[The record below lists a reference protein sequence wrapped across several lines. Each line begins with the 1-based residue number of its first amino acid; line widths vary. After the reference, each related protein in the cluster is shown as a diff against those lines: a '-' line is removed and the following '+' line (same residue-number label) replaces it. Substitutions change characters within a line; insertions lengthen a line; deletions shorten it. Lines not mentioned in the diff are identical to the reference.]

1 MRRNRVLKFFLVPF
15 LIILGSV
22 LSERAGAGFDTTA
35 LPLLRG
41 LEKMTTHSPS
51 LKNPG
56 KDIPFESVS
65 GDIIT
70 QNSFNGS
77 SWFRIPTEDLARDIK
92 GVSLRPDEGGVL
104 MIASPHITHVDCFVP
119 KTLSSYEHYS
129 YNRDSRNALQFLY
142 TRYPVLWLPP
152 LDGAARD
159 GYVYLNVRSDYPVAA
174 RLCLLAPLSFIRFF
188 FKSMIIQLVFV
199 GVMIAFVVTYFL
211 FYMMTGEK
219 VYRTFMIIQLSS
231 TLLAASFNGHFHA
244 YLKLPAPLTVF
255 MTWSIFGVANVVGA
269 RFFLSELQGAP
280 RIRKAYK
287 PVLCIQC
294 ALAFGML
301 ATAMNG
307 RFLWVCVGAAL
318 AFFLS
323 LVGSV
328 LLFVQMVRT
337 RTPLRSLLLYAGSYS
352 VFFLGIGIMFLGT
365 YYNPY
370 YLSRLSYPDIFYMT
384 LLATAPFL
392 SILRKLFE
400 SRARFDNYNLLQAQ
414 NTLYRELSQRDG
426 LTGLYNRSYLEQVLN
441 ESVRNTER
449 TGKNL
454 SFIML
459 DIDHFKN
466 FNDTWGHQEGDR
478 ALAFVARIIRDSLRE
493 QDIATRY
500 GGEEFSIVLAG
511 ADLLIA
517 NIVAERIR
525 RSCEV
530 RSLSLGKYKTLT
542 VSLGISLFRPG
553 ETPKSLV
560 RRADEALYRAK
571 RNGRN
576 RAEAEAPQ
584 PSHAPRDP
592 SLSPSVADGSP
603 RPHAPKKGAER

>member
-1 MRRNRVLKFFLVPF
+1 MRRNHVLKFFLVPF
-15 LIILGSV
+15 LIILGGV
-22 LSERAGAGFDTTA
+22 LPGRADTDFDTTA
-35 LPLLRG
+35 LSLLQG
-41 LEKMTTHSPS
+41 VEKMSTHSPS
-51 LKNPG
+51 LKDPG
-56 KDIPFESVS
+56 KDILFESVS

-70 QNSFNGS
+70 LNSFNGS
-77 SWFRIPTEDLARDIK
+77 SWFRIPMEDLIRDIE

-104 MIASPHITHVDCFVP
+104 MITSPHISHVDCFVP

-129 YNRDSRNALQFLY
+129 YDKDTRNDLQFLY

-152 LDGAARD
+152 LDEAARD
-159 GYVYLNVRSDYPVAA
+159 GYVYLNVRSNYPVAA
-174 RLCLLAPLSFIRFF
+174 RLRLMAPLSFIRFF
-188 FKSMIIQLVFV
+188 FKSMIIQFVFL

-211 FYMMTGEK
+211 FYIMTGEK
-219 VYRTFMIIQLSS
+219 VYRTFMTLQLSS

-255 MTWSIFGVANVVGA
+255 ITWSVFGLTNIVGT
-269 RFFLSELQGAP
+269 RFFLSELQGTP
-280 RIRKAYK
+280 RIRKAYG
-287 PVLCIQC
+287 PVPYIPS
-294 ALAFGML
+294 ALALGVW
-301 ATAMNG
+301 TAAMSC
-307 RFLWVCVGAAL
+307 RFLWVCVGATL
-318 AFFLS
+318 AFLLS
-323 LVGSV
+323 FVGSV
-328 LLFVQMVRT
+328 LLFIQMVRT
-337 RTPLRSLLLYAGSYS
+337 RAPLHSLLLYAGSYT
-352 VFFLGIGIMFLGT
+352 VFFFGIGSMFLGM

-370 YLSRLSYPDIFYMT
+370 YLSRLSYPDILYMT
-384 LLATAPFL
+384 LLTAAPFF

-414 NTLYRELSQRDG
+414 SAHYRELSQRDG
-426 LTGLYNRSYLEQVLN
+426 LTGLYNRSYLEQILN
-441 ESVRNTER
+441 ESVRHAEK

-493 QDIATRY
+493 QDVATRY

-525 RSCEV
+525 RSCET

-553 ETPKSLV
+553 ETPESLI

-584 PSHAPRDP
+584 PSHAPRKP
-592 SLSPSVADGSP
+592 SLSPSAADGSP
-603 RPHAPKKGAER
+603 RPQAPKKGSER

>member
-1 MRRNRVLKFFLVPF
+1 MRRNHVLKFFLVPF
-15 LIILGSV
+15 LIILGGV
-22 LSERAGAGFDTTA
+22 LPGRADTDFDTTA
-35 LPLLRG
+35 LSLLQG
-41 LEKMTTHSPS
+41 IEKMSTHSPS
-51 LKNPG
+51 LKDPG
-56 KDIPFESVS
+56 KDILFESVS

-70 QNSFNGS
+70 LNSFNGS
-77 SWFRIPTEDLARDIK
+77 SWFRIPMEDLIRDIE

-104 MIASPHITHVDCFVP
+104 MITSPHISHVDCFVP

-129 YNRDSRNALQFLY
+129 YDKDTRNDLQFLY

-152 LDGAARD
+152 LDEAARD
-159 GYVYLNVRSDYPVAA
+159 GYVYLNVRSNYPVAA
-174 RLCLLAPLSFIRFF
+174 RLRLMAPLSFIRFF
-188 FKSMIIQLVFV
+188 FKSMIIQFVFL

-211 FYMMTGEK
+211 FYIMTGEK
-219 VYRTFMIIQLSS
+219 VYRTFMTLQLSS

-255 MTWSIFGVANVVGA
+255 ITWSVFGLTNIVGT
-269 RFFLSELQGAP
+269 RFFLSELQGTP
-280 RIRKAYK
+280 RIRKAYG
-287 PVLCIQC
+287 PVPYIQS
-294 ALAFGML
+294 ALALGVL
-301 ATAMNG
+301 TAAMSC
-307 RFLWVCVGAAL
+307 RFLWVCVGATL
-318 AFFLS
+318 AFLLS
-323 LVGSV
+323 FVGSV
-328 LLFVQMVRT
+328 LLFIQMVRT
-337 RTPLRSLLLYAGSYS
+337 RAPLHSLLLYAGSYT
-352 VFFLGIGIMFLGT
+352 VFFFGIGSMFLGM

-370 YLSRLSYPDIFYMT
+370 YLSRLSYPDILYMT
-384 LLATAPFL
+384 LLATAPFF

-400 SRARFDNYNLLQAQ
+400 SRARFNDYNLLQAQ

-441 ESVRNTER
+441 ESVRHAEK

-493 QDIATRY
+493 QDVATRY

-511 ADLLIA
+511 ADLFIA

-525 RSCEV
+525 RSCEA
-530 RSLSLGKYKTLT
+530 RSISLGKYKTLT

-553 ETPKSLV
+553 ETPECLI

-571 RNGRN
+571 KNGRN
-576 RAEAEAPQ
+576 RAESEVSQ
-584 PSHAPRDP
+584 S
-592 SLSPSVADGSP
+592 
-603 RPHAPKKGAER
+603 PHALEEGSEE

>member
-1 MRRNRVLKFFLVPF
+1 MRRNHVLKFFLVPF
-15 LIILGSV
+15 LIILGGV
-22 LSERAGAGFDTTA
+22 LPGRADTDFDTTA
-35 LPLLRG
+35 LSLLQG
-41 LEKMTTHSPS
+41 VEKMSTHSPS
-51 LKNPG
+51 LKDPG
-56 KDIPFESVS
+56 KDILFESVS

-70 QNSFNGS
+70 LNSFNGS
-77 SWFRIPTEDLARDIK
+77 SWFRIPMEDLIRDIE

-104 MIASPHITHVDCFVP
+104 MITSPHISHVDCFVP

-129 YNRDSRNALQFLY
+129 YDKDTRNDLQFLY

-152 LDGAARD
+152 LDEAARD
-159 GYVYLNVRSDYPVAA
+159 GYVYLNVRSNYPVAA
-174 RLCLLAPLSFIRFF
+174 RLRLMAPLSFIRFF
-188 FKSMIIQLVFV
+188 FKSMIIQFVFL

-211 FYMMTGEK
+211 FYIMTGEK
-219 VYRTFMIIQLSS
+219 VYRTFMTLQLSS

-255 MTWSIFGVANVVGA
+255 ITWSVFGLTNIVGT
-269 RFFLSELQGAP
+269 RFFLSELQGTP
-280 RIRKAYK
+280 RIRKAYG
-287 PVLCIQC
+287 PVPYIQS
-294 ALAFGML
+294 ALALGVL
-301 ATAMNG
+301 TAAMSC
-307 RFLWVCVGAAL
+307 RFLWVCVGATL
-318 AFFLS
+318 AFLLS
-323 LVGSV
+323 FVGSV
-328 LLFVQMVRT
+328 LLFIQMVRT
-337 RTPLRSLLLYAGSYS
+337 RAPLHSLLLYAGSYT
-352 VFFLGIGIMFLGT
+352 VFFFGIGSMFLGM

-370 YLSRLSYPDIFYMT
+370 YLSRLSYPDILYMT
-384 LLATAPFL
+384 LLATAPFF

-400 SRARFDNYNLLQAQ
+400 SRARFNDYNLLQAQ

-441 ESVRNTER
+441 ESVRHAEK

-493 QDIATRY
+493 QDVATRY

-511 ADLLIA
+511 ADLFIA

-525 RSCEV
+525 RSCET
-530 RSLSLGKYKTLT
+530 RSISLGKYKTLT

-553 ETPKSLV
+553 ETPECLI

-571 RNGRN
+571 KNGRN
-576 RAEAEAPQ
+576 RAESEVSQ
-584 PSHAPRDP
+584 S
-592 SLSPSVADGSP
+592 
-603 RPHAPKKGAER
+603 PHAPEEGSEE

>member
-1 MRRNRVLKFFLVPF
+1 MRRNHVLKFFLVPF
-15 LIILGSV
+15 LIILGGV
-22 LSERAGAGFDTTA
+22 LPGRADTDFDTTA
-35 LPLLRG
+35 LSLLQG
-41 LEKMTTHSPS
+41 IEKMSTHSPS
-51 LKNPG
+51 LKDPG
-56 KDIPFESVS
+56 KDILFESVS

-70 QNSFNGS
+70 LNSFNGS
-77 SWFRIPTEDLARDIK
+77 SWFRIPMEDLIRDIE

-104 MIASPHITHVDCFVP
+104 MITSPHISHVDCFVP

-129 YNRDSRNALQFLY
+129 YDKDTRNDLQFLY

-152 LDGAARD
+152 LDEAARD
-159 GYVYLNVRSDYPVAA
+159 GYVYLNVRSNYPVAA
-174 RLCLLAPLSFIRFF
+174 RLRLMAPLSFIRFF
-188 FKSMIIQLVFV
+188 FKSMIIQFVFL

-211 FYMMTGEK
+211 FYIMTGEK
-219 VYRTFMIIQLSS
+219 VYRTFMTLQLSS

-255 MTWSIFGVANVVGA
+255 ITWSVFGLTNIVGT
-269 RFFLSELQGAP
+269 RFFLSELQGTP
-280 RIRKAYK
+280 RIRKAYG
-287 PVLCIQC
+287 PVPYIQS
-294 ALAFGML
+294 ALALGVL
-301 ATAMNG
+301 TAAMSC
-307 RFLWVCVGAAL
+307 RFLWVCVGATL
-318 AFFLS
+318 AFLLS
-323 LVGSV
+323 FVGSV
-328 LLFVQMVRT
+328 LLFIQMVRT
-337 RTPLRSLLLYAGSYS
+337 RAPLHSLLLYAGSYT
-352 VFFLGIGIMFLGT
+352 VFFFGIGSMFLGM

-370 YLSRLSYPDIFYMT
+370 YLSRLSYPDILYMT
-384 LLATAPFL
+384 LLATAPFF

-400 SRARFDNYNLLQAQ
+400 SRARFNDYNLLQAQ

-441 ESVRNTER
+441 ESVRHAEK

-493 QDIATRY
+493 QDVATRY

-511 ADLLIA
+511 ADLFIA

-525 RSCEV
+525 RSCEA
-530 RSLSLGKYKTLT
+530 RSISLGKYKTLT

-553 ETPKSLV
+553 ETPECLI

-571 RNGRN
+571 KNGRN
-576 RAEAEAPQ
+576 RAESEVSQ
-584 PSHAPRDP
+584 S
-592 SLSPSVADGSP
+592 
-603 RPHAPKKGAER
+603 PHAPEEGSEE